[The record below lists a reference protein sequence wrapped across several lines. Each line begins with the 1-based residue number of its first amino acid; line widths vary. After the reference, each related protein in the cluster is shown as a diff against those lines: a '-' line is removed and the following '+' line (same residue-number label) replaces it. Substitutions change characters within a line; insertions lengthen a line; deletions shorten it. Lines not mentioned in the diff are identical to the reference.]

1 MSDKLLQQEIIFEEY
16 KSGSKVAQEKQLRM
30 IYSEEN
36 KVKKLQSEAKDYEAR
51 IKDQIFE
58 INAYK
63 ETDEKM
69 KGQLKEYYDMGLR

>member
-58 INAYK
+58 INAFK

-69 KGQLKEYYDMGLR
+69 KD